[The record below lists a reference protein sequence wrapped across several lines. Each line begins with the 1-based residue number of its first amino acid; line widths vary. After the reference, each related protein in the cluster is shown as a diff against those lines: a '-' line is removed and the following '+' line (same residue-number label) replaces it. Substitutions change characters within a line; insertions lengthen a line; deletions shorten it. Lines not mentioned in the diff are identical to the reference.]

1 MTSSPD
7 LQRDAVALT
16 QRLIA
21 FDTINPPGNE
31 SSCAAFTQRL
41 LEDAGFAV
49 QGYSHAPG
57 RSSLLARAGR
67 VGANRALCFV
77 GHLDTVP
84 LGKSAWKHDP
94 FAGCIKDGRLYGRGA
109 TDMKS
114 GVAAFIVA
122 GASRARALPA
132 DTELVLLLVAGEET
146 GCEGSS
152 YLAGLGLPLDHFDGV
167 LVAEPTRNFPLLGHK
182 GALWLQASAR
192 GVAAHGAMPEHGV
205 NAVRK
210 AAEIVRRLD
219 GFCGGKGE
227 HAVLGKPTLNIGTFQ
242 GGEIVNAVPDWAEV
256 GIDIRTVP
264 GMDHGQLQH
273 ELREILAPELH
284 GLTVKVSMADVY
296 TPLDDPWV
304 EAVFAIVEREN
315 GSEPRAGTAS
325 YFTDAS
331 ALKPVLGGAPILI
344 LGPGEPTVMH
354 QTDEYCEVRR
364 IHEAVRIY
372 TAIIDATLQID
383 AGAASAEAVVTE
395 AEEQP

>member
-1 MTSSPD
+1 MTFPPD
-7 LQRDAVALT
+7 LRRDAVALT
-16 QRLIA
+16 QRLVA
-21 FDTINPPGNE
+21 FDTINPPGDE
-31 SSCAAFTQRL
+31 SACAALARQL
-41 LEDAGFAV
+41 LEAAGFAV
-49 QGYSHAPG
+49 TAHEHAPG
-57 RSSLLARAGR
+57 RTNLVARAGS
-67 VGANRALCFV
+67 AAAQRALCFV

-84 LGKSAWKHDP
+84 LGKAPWQHDP
-94 FAGCIKDGRLYGRGA
+94 FAGRIVDGRLYGRGA

-122 GASRARALPA
+122 AASRVRSLPA

-167 LVAEPTRNFPLLGHK
+167 VVAEPTANVPLLGHK
-182 GALWLQASAR
+182 GALWLTAAAR
-192 GVAAHGAMPEHGV
+192 GVAAHGAMPQQGV

-219 GFCGGKGE
+219 GFCSTRGA
-227 HAVLGKPTLNIGTFQ
+227 HDVLGQPTINIGTFH

-284 GLTVKVSMADVY
+284 ELSVKVSMADVY

-304 EAVFAIVEREN
+304 QRVFAIVARES
-315 GSEPRAGTAS
+315 GSQPQARTAS

-331 ALKPVLGGAPILI
+331 ALKPVLGGAPLLI
-344 LGPGEPTVMH
+344 LGPGEPSVMH
-354 QTDEYCEVRR
+354 QTDEYCEVAR

-372 TAIIDATLQID
+372 TAIIDATLHTTQD
-383 AGAASAEAVVTE
+383 AESPTTATPEPA
-395 AEEQP
+395 